1 MTKRVIS
8 FVLVLC
14 LMLTFVPLN
23 VFAQGGETEQQSSTL
38 DERNDAQS
46 QTADEGEPIETILVP
61 SDGFESGDGT
71 ENTPYVIRTAQQLTY
86 FLSNALAGDTYEGKY
101 ISFADNINMDGCA
114 WAPIPIFKGTILGNN
129 FTIKNLCIY
138 NSSSVSLNEDNY
150 YLVGFIGNHQGA
162 INDLNFSN
170 IKIDVSYG
178 SVECGGIAGTGTGSI
193 YNCSVSGE
201 VKVNTSISGT
211 VMLGGIIGY
220 AEQFSYITGCNSSA
234 DVVGK
239 STAFVSAGGIAGWS
253 MGSILTSYSTGNIT
267 AESGG
272 SEAGGL
278 VGNLNYGLIQNSY
291 STANVKAISS
301 SGTSAAGG
309 LVGET
314 FINRH
319 SITNCYYA
327 GGTVTANSTGDNYS
341 AYCGGLIGDASSYCS
356 ISSDF
361 VANCNLIATTKT
373 DGDYMKGTGYVGELI
388 GRTSTSSDATI
399 SNCFY
404 SSQITI
410 NRTTTEA
417 YTHTWTEK
425 ETQGSGCDKKEVDV
439 QKSETRYRHGTANTA
454 STVVGNSSTDNNF
467 KSASFITETLK
478 WTKYKG
484 ISETN
489 NYYYVWELNGSYPKL
504 YTETV
509 CGVAVVKVF
518 KGVVATVDYTTCDV
532 NSVFNYNA
540 DNIFGY
546 TADKLNISEV
556 ISGDK
561 VYTITYTP
569 NKHFLNIACVSSKTG
584 EEIFKNNF
592 TYCYGDEYNSQK
604 NTDLVPTIPGYTV
617 QTNSAN
623 VSGVMGNES
632 VELTLLY
639 DPNPHTLTIN
649 YKYENGETAAPTV
662 TVDAYYD
669 YSYSISSPVIDG
681 YTPKDSED
689 HILTVV
695 EGTLKGDTVYDIIYE
710 AVDCT
715 INVRYLYADGSEA
728 LPTKTIGKKF
738 GDSYDI
744 AALSITGY
752 TPNVS
757 GHSGTVTE
765 TEITLVFVYTIN
777 YYTLTINYVDA
788 NGNEMAPSYIVSL
801 PFGESYSVDSP
812 IIQGYQI
819 SPSVVSG
826 TIEGNVT
833 KTVNYNLNPHML
845 VINYYVGNTIIA
857 TYEQQYDYTAN
868 YSVNSFEQVPSKYA
882 DYYNLVDPS
891 QEFVA
896 GTMPDEDQTIDV
908 YFERTAI
915 GTGYC
920 GEDVEW
926 KLYKDGE
933 LVIYAG
939 GNGVMYDYTAD
950 NTPWRDNLDKITS
963 ISVEGTLAYVGSYA
977 FSGCANITDLAFLNN
992 VKRIGK
998 FAFSGCDSI
1007 LEFNIPSNVDTIDDG
1022 AFAEMANLVFIS
1034 VDANNANYASVNG
1047 VLYSKDCT
1055 DLVAYP
1061 SGLHNSDIVIED
1073 TVDKICGYAFYGIEY
1088 IKTVVFGAN
1097 VTYIG
1102 DFSFANTKLSSVQI
1116 DTALGYLGENAFA
1129 CSSLKTVYFKDN
1141 VPGTVGANAF
1151 GENRDKVFVYYP
1163 LDNSTW
1169 KSQIATEIVDEY
1181 KYYYWQN
1188 YKAYGISNAND
1199 VTLEY
1204 LQTMDV
1210 YAFRV
1215 LYENDTTPL
1224 AGVTVKFGDQTATT
1238 DKDGFVYFLVEKD
1251 TTWAYL
1257 TLTKAG
1263 YSSQYDE
1270 AYRYVLKSI
1279 GIDYLT
1285 ISLKEDSTYVQGVR
1299 CNGDNILTSKA
1310 YINTMYDGTSEIL
1323 IEGASDFEIVEYVIV
1338 QNGQKL
1344 VSVNKRGN
1352 GKNEIWNDNRCV
1364 IEVKNGAFQKDA
1376 GEVTVYMRV
1385 KDGDQVI
1392 TAAETTLNV
1401 ILISVNMAEA
1411 EFLEGLTSALGD
1423 TFKGLSI
1430 PLKNTGISILDGST
1444 IKIVP
1449 PDFSGSAEALQKISV
1464 SCDNNQVYV
1473 SFNLDGYGK
1482 KMKETTEQMQ
1492 INSYKAYV
1500 IEQFSEEWYKSFC
1513 KNNDFMN
1520 DDGTTDDKEALKNIS
1535 IQQANGEMSK
1545 LEEFEISSAE
1555 KQKNFMSKINSKID
1569 EFWESKKGVSNVNTQ
1584 TSFNFNVDLAGGFV
1598 ITFDET
1604 GSDVTAT
1611 LQLTIQ
1617 LKSGISTEI
1626 VVVFV
1631 PIVIGVDF
1639 TAEGAITFGEIDIDF
1654 EHCKIELPEYVRVDA
1669 KGTIKLYAGIGTR
1682 VISIGLFGKLSI
1694 ETAIQIGGAD
1704 VYFDGLYWEGS
1715 LGAYAKLKIGFVSWE
1730 QDWVWASGDGYLIKP
1745 RSLLSSP
1752 GVAMAAYDLSTYTLA
1767 SVVGSIENV
1776 KWTSDC
1782 TLDVVD
1788 DSYAYSNSQIAYVGG
1803 RLIMVYIDTV
1813 DEYNAYNASTL
1824 MYSVYNFDTNT
1835 WSEGVP
1841 VDNNQKRDT
1850 DFSIIVNGNDL
1861 YIVYAESNRSFYDGE
1876 FDNSDNSEAVIA
1888 TSLAQEISVIRF
1900 DSSTGEFKDY
1910 RTLTNDSYHDS
1921 TPIIGIVDGMV
1932 TVAWVKNTGDAESAV
1947 FGANYNNEIY
1957 MTYLNGKQWSIPYCV
1972 QYGCGMIVDM
1982 AIGETSTVSVSFIVD
1997 LDSDMYTDGDRALY
2011 VYDLSNSNM
2020 NFFEGYD
2027 TYLSNLQYVTY
2038 NGQKMLTWFED
2049 YNIAYTLDGVKVGY
2063 LFDDPVENLDSEYK
2077 FVEVTEGVYAIV
2089 WTVPT
2094 EEKSIVYARFCDLD
2108 GTWGDVKQLFETS
2121 YYQMYMDVTSVHG
2134 DLKFVLS
2141 STQMQ
2146 MVDTELTMYSKI
2158 SFMSTT
2164 TGYGMEATDVNIS
2177 ANSDDN
2183 IMSLEA
2189 VLENTSIKEIQNI
2202 AIYIKEYRQYMDNY
2216 RYHLCGI
2223 YAVNLTAGEK
2233 ESVSFTCE
2241 YIDGIDLEN
2250 CTLIL
2255 EVYDGTLEDL
2265 QSIIDEWNQKES
2277 ESTTPNYGG
2286 SNTIGSSRPG
2296 SGTVGGG
2303 IIITPE
2309 PEVNAGVS
2317 SVPDRAETEFDYR
2330 YDLQVDG
2337 EYIIIGSKEYLSI
2350 KVTNMGYLTAN
2361 GMLQV
2366 MQEGTNNII
2375 YEAYVNDLGSGCTKY
2390 YLIKLDKDYFEA
2402 TSATFVCTLS
2412 FDDDENQENNV
2423 CNILAYKIEGADIV
2437 PYDELATAV
2446 EMSTHNATFDKYTP
2460 SDVEVDIAL
2469 NGNEFI
2475 GINNVENGKYEA
2487 TNIDEGIIRV
2497 SIDGDYLATLENGE
2511 YTLEFLFETER
2522 SWINSYLNL
2531 LVVDNTPI
2539 PVDGIIS
2546 IEGVLARGNKLSVDI
2561 SKLDQL
2567 YDVTYAWYIDDVL
2580 VSTEPTYTATEEDL
2594 LGYLRVEVSATGL
2607 LEGQFTEE
2615 YYITEVGEFTVDLSD
2630 IVASL
2635 GYKWYVDGEL
2645 ISEGLTYTI
2654 TNNDV
2659 GKSIYVEVVG
2669 NGSYEGTITSI
2680 TYNIPKVVRT
2690 VGTPVFESVDG
2701 NNVVIGNLFLFG
2713 DGNLYFGY
2721 STTNDPTT
2729 VTNWQQNKNFTLSN
2743 DGYYYFFAK
2752 ATEGDVYALAYSDSV
2767 VYAYN
2772 VSKVVWV
2779 VDTTVTE
2786 ELYADGEVPEY
2797 KHSVIKQNDA
2807 NNRYDFAGW
2816 DCNGDGIVDY
2826 AQNAILPSVA
2836 SETITYTA
2844 VYTITSISISKEL
2857 NVKGS
2862 TLSIQSDISINYYI
2876 SASALS
2882 QYESFYVE
2890 FTKDYY
2896 NSDGTISQIVT
2907 IVEDYAISGSYYVF
2921 SYNGIA
2927 AKEMKD
2933 DIRATVYAFKDGAIY
2948 CSEIDIYNVA
2958 TYAYNRV
2965 SNSSN
2970 EYMVNLAICLLNY
2983 GAAAQEYFG
2992 YNVDNLANA
3001 QLSDAQKAIST
3012 KDIEYTSVK
3021 EYITPDNAKVLFT
3034 GSSLRLE
3041 DKVAINYYFNV
3052 DQYLAAGNDLS
3063 ELSLV
3068 IKYGDNTEVVSAD
3081 KFILSSSNGYYVN
3094 FDKLAAKDM
3103 KTACEATF
3111 WMNYGT
3117 EEQCIVGETMIYS
3130 IESYA
3135 QNKQNSSDAKLVAM
3149 MKAMMHYG
3157 EAAYVYAAN
3166 N

>member
-14 LMLTFVPLN
+14 LMLTFIPLN
-23 VFAQGGETEQQSSTL
+23 VFAQESDTEQQTSAL
-38 DERNDAQS
+38 DERNEAQTQS
-46 QTADEGEPIETILVP
+46 EGEQKEAVLVP
-61 SDGFESGDGT
+61 SEGFESGDGT
-71 ENTPYVIRTAQQLTY
+71 ETAPYVIRNASQLMYLASTALEG
-86 FLSNALAGDTYEGKY
+86 NTYEGKV
-101 ISFADNINMDGCA
+101 ISFAADIDMSDYS

-129 FTIKNLCIY
+129 FTISNLLIE
-138 NSSSVSLNEDNY
+138 NNTSISADSSNY
-150 YLVGFIGNHQGA
+150 YHVGFIGCNSGTVSY
-162 INDLNFSN
+162 LNFSN
-170 IKIDVSYG
+170 VNVTVTYGAARVGAIAGDNNGTITHCEVSG
-178 SVECGGIAGTGTGSI
+178 SVTDNTTLTGDIMVGGIAGFSGSGSSI
-193 YNCSVSGE
+193 TACTMNGAVLGKSSAAIS
-201 VKVNTSISGT
+201 KV
-211 VMLGGIIGY
+211 GGI
-220 AEQFSYITGCNSSA
+220 
-234 DVVGK
+234 VG
-239 STAFVSAGGIAGWS
+239 
-253 MGSILTSYSTGNIT
+253 
-267 AESGG
+267 ESGG
-272 SEAGGL
+272 NIVACSANGSVEANVTTSSYSYAGG
-278 VGNLNYGLIQNSY
+278 VAGYAYAGQISNSF
-291 STANVKAISS
+291 STGTITSNC
-301 SGTSAAGG
+301 SGTSAMAGG
-309 LVGET
+309 IVGELSAAT
-314 FINRH
+314 I
-319 SITNCYYA
+319 SKCYFA
-327 GGTVTANSTGDNYS
+327 GSSVTA
-341 AYCGGLIGDASSYCS
+341 ASSGSDKYAYS
-356 ISSDF
+356 GGIVGYGKTSGQISSCF
-361 VANCNLIATTKT
+361 ALGSMSASTKT
-373 DGDYMKGTGYVGELI
+373 DSTTTGYASAIIALNESSAVTVSNCYHSSAMSFYWTKSYQYSYKDGCDTKYAWANESYA
-388 GRTSTSSDATI
+388 TDSNSVSTASADTQFKASSFIKDTLGWGVFSEI
-399 SNCFY
+399 SNAETDYNNVWVVNGSFPVHYTSIVYDVVIVEILKDVVMKVTHSTYPNGYAFNYDAESFLGY
-404 SSQITI
+404 SADLS
-410 NRTTTEA
+410 
-417 YTHTWTEK
+417 Y
-425 ETQGSGCDKKEVDV
+425 
-439 QKSETRYRHGTANTA
+439 
-454 STVVGNSSTDNNF
+454 VGGE
-467 KSASFITETLK
+467 ITE
-478 WTKYKG
+478 
-484 ISETN
+484 
-489 NYYYVWELNGSYPKL
+489 
-504 YTETV
+504 
-509 CGVAVVKVF
+509 
-518 KGVVATVDYTTCDV
+518 
-532 NSVFNYNA
+532 
-540 DNIFGY
+540 
-546 TADKLNISEV
+546 
-556 ISGDK
+556 DK
-561 VYTITYTP
+561 VYTITYVPHQHYIFIT
-569 NKHFLNIACVSSKTG
+569 CVSSKDSKEIFNNKFTYEYG
-584 EEIFKNNF
+584 EEYSN
-592 TYCYGDEYNSQK
+592 QK

-623 VSGVMGNES
+623 VSGVMGDES
-632 VELTLLY
+632 VELTLVY

-681 YTPKDSED
+681 YTPKDAED

-695 EGTLKGDTVYDIIYE
+695 EGTLKADTVYDITYE
-710 AVDCT
+710 AVECT
-715 INVRYLYADGSEA
+715 INIRYLYTDGSEA
-728 LPTKTIGKKF
+728 APSKTIGKKF
-738 GDSYDI
+738 GDTYDI
-744 AALSITGY
+744 AAINIAGY

-757 GHSGTVTE
+757 GHSGTVSE
-765 TEITLVFVYTIN
+765 TEITLDFVYSIN

-788 NGNEMAPSYIVSL
+788 NGNEMAPSHIASL
-801 PFGESYSVDSP
+801 PYGENYSVISP
-812 IIQGYQI
+812 VIQGYQI

-868 YSVNSFEQVPSKYA
+868 YSVNSLEQVPSKYA
-882 DYYNLVDPS
+882 EYYNLIDPL
-891 QEFVA
+891 QEVIA
-896 GTMPDEDQTIDV
+896 GTMPDEDQTINV
-908 YFERTAI
+908 YFERTVIAS
-915 GTGYC
+915 GYC
-920 GEDVEW
+920 GDNVEW

-939 GNGVMYDYTAD
+939 TDGVMYDYNAD
-950 NTPWRDNLDKITS
+950 NTPWRNNLEKITS
-963 ISVEGTLAYVGSYA
+963 ISVEGTLAYVGTYA
-977 FSGCANITDLAFLNN
+977 FSGCVNITDVSFLNN

-1007 LEFNIPSNVDTIDDG
+1007 LEISVPQSVEIIDDG
-1022 AFAEMANLVFIS
+1022 AFAEMANLVYIS

-1061 SGLHNSDIVIED
+1061 SGLHNADIVIED
-1073 TVDKICGYAFYGIEY
+1073 AVDKICGYAFYGIEY
-1088 IKTVVFGAN
+1088 IKTVAFGAN

-1102 DFSFANTKLSSVQI
+1102 DFAFAGTKLSSVQI

-1129 CSSLKTVYFKDN
+1129 CSSLKTVYFRNN

-1151 GENRDKVFVYYP
+1151 GENREKVFVYYP

-1169 KSQIATEIVDEY
+1169 KSQITTEIVDEY

-1188 YKAYGISNAND
+1188 YKAYGISNVND
-1199 VTLEY
+1199 ITLEY
-1204 LQTMDV
+1204 LWTMDI

-1215 LYENDTTPL
+1215 LYEKDATPI
-1224 AGVTVKFGDQTATT
+1224 ANVTVTFGNQTATT
-1238 DKDGFVYFLVEKD
+1238 DKDGFVYFVVDDELV
-1251 TTWAYL
+1251 WSYL
-1257 TLTKAG
+1257 TLSRTG
-1263 YSSQYDE
+1263 YSSNYNV
-1270 AYRYVLKSI
+1270 ANRYVLKEI

-1285 ISLKEDSTYVQGVR
+1285 MSDESTVQGTR
-1299 CNGDNILTSKA
+1299 CNGDNIANGEA
-1310 YINTMYDGTSEIL
+1310 YINTMFDGESKIIL
-1323 IEGASDFEIVEYVIV
+1323 QGNSAFEIIEMSIV
-1338 QNGQKL
+1338 QNGVILGSTKD
-1344 VSVNKRGN
+1344 
-1352 GKNEIWNDNRCV
+1352 IWNDGRC
-1364 IEVKNGAFQKDA
+1364 ILEIKNGSFQMGA
-1376 GEVTVYMRV
+1376 GDIYAYMRI
-1385 KDGDQVI
+1385 KDGDQER
-1392 TAAETTLNV
+1392 TAAVSKLNI
-1401 ILISVNMAEA
+1401 ILIAVNMSEA
-1411 EFLEGLTSALGD
+1411 QLLEALTSALGD
-1423 TFKGLSI
+1423 TFSGLSI
-1430 PLKNTGISILDGST
+1430 PLKNTGISLLDGT
-1444 IKIVP
+1444 KITLKP
-1449 PDFSGSAEALQKISV
+1449 PEMVADLCPISV
-1464 SCDNNQVYV
+1464 SCDNNQVFV
-1473 SFNLDGYGK
+1473 SVNLNDYYDQCVDNLNA
-1482 KMKETTEQMQ
+1482 TTREE
-1492 INSYKAYV
+1492 YKDYV
-1500 IEQFSEEWYKSFC
+1500 ISVIGRETFNEYCNLSGLSE
-1513 KNNDFMN
+1513 D
-1520 DDGTTDDKEALKNIS
+1520 EALKKVGVDLDEHNLL
-1535 IQQANGEMSK
+1535 K
-1545 LEEFEISSAE
+1545 LEDFNKSVEDKGKA
-1555 KQKNFMSKINSKID
+1555 FMSGMANKID
-1569 EFWESKKGVSNVNTQ
+1569 EFWQNKKLVNKVDTKG
-1584 TSFNFNVDLAGGFV
+1584 SFQFNVDLAGGFV

-1604 GSDVTAT
+1604 GSDVTAM
-1611 LQLTIQ
+1611 LQITIQ
-1617 LKSGISTEI
+1617 LKSGISTELVI
-1626 VVVFV
+1626 VFV
-1631 PIVIGVDF
+1631 PVVIGVEAS
-1639 TAEGAITFGEIDIDF
+1639 AEGAITFGDIDIDL
-1654 EHCKIELPEYVRVDA
+1654 EHLRVELPEYVRIDA
-1669 KGTIKLYAGIGTR
+1669 RGTLRLYAGIGTR
-1682 VISIGLFGKLSI
+1682 VISIGLFGQLTL
-1694 ETAIQIGGAD
+1694 ETAIQIGGGD
-1704 VYFDGLYWEGS
+1704 VYFDGLYWEGQ
-1715 LGAYAKLKIGFVSWE
+1715 LGAYFKLNLGFFSIK
-1730 QDWVWASGDGYLIKP
+1730 QDWVWASGEGYLIKP
-1745 RSLLSSP
+1745 RSLMSSP
-1752 GVAMAAYDLSTYTLA
+1752 GVAMTAYDLSSYTLA

-1776 KWTSDC
+1776 KWSADSTM
-1782 TLDVVD
+1782 DVVD
-1788 DSYAYSNSQIAYVGG
+1788 DSYAYSNTQIAYVGEQ
-1803 RLIMVYIDTV
+1803 LIMVYIDVV
-1813 DEYNAYNASTL
+1813 DEYNEYNASTL
-1824 MYSVYNFDTNT
+1824 MYSVYDFNTNT

-1861 YIVYAESNRSFYDGE
+1861 YIVYAEANRSFGDNE
-1876 FDNSDNSEAVIA
+1876 FDNADNSDVVIA
-1888 TSLAQEISVIRF
+1888 SSVVQEISVIKF
-1900 DSSTGEFKDY
+1900 NYSTGEFTDY
-1910 RTLTNDSYHDS
+1910 RTLTNDSYQDS
-1921 TPIIGIVDGMV
+1921 TPIIGMVDGKI
-1932 TVAWVKNTGDAESAV
+1932 TVAWVKNTGDEESAV

-1957 MTYLNGKQWSIPYCV
+1957 MATLNGSQWSTPSCV

-1982 AIGETSTVSVSFIVD
+1982 AIGETSTASVSFIVD
-1997 LDSDMYTDGDRALY
+1997 LDSDLYTDGDRALY
-2011 VYDLSNSNM
+2011 VYDLSNGNM
-2020 NFFEGYD
+2020 RFFEGYD
-2027 TYLSNLQYVTY
+2027 TYISNLQYVTY

-2049 YNIAYTLDGVKVGY
+2049 YNIAYTLDGVNVEY
-2063 LFDDPVENLDSEYK
+2063 LFDEPVDNLDSEYK
-2077 FVEVTEGVYAIV
+2077 FIEVAEGVYAII

-2094 EEKSIVYARFCDLD
+2094 EEKSVVYARFCDLD
-2108 GTWGDVKQLFETS
+2108 GTWGDVKELFTTS

-2134 DLKFVLS
+2134 DLKFALS

-2158 SFMSTT
+2158 SFMSMT
-2164 TGYGMEATDVNIS
+2164 TGYGMDIEDISVNENVS
-2177 ANSDDN
+2177 GNE
-2183 IMSLEA
+2183 MSLSA
-2189 VLENTSIKEIQNI
+2189 TLTNTSIKEIQNVS
-2202 AIYIKEYRQYMDNY
+2202 IYIKEYFPHSGKYQYY
-2216 RYHLCGI
+2216 VGGVYP
-2223 YAVNLTAGEK
+2223 VNLTAGE
-2233 ESVSFTCE
+2233 SNTFTFTCN
-2241 YIDGIDLEN
+2241 YIEGLDYTNISIVIEVFEGTIDDLRAKVDALNED
-2250 CTLIL
+2250 
-2255 EVYDGTLEDL
+2255 EVYSAGAGVMGGITLD
-2265 QSIIDEWNQKES
+2265 SVV
-2277 ESTTPNYGG
+2277 
-2286 SNTIGSSRPG
+2286 
-2296 SGTVGGG
+2296 SGTTSWGG
-2303 IIITPE
+2303 
-2309 PEVNAGVS
+2309 
-2317 SVPDRAETEFDYR
+2317 AETEFDYR

-2350 KVTNMGYLTAN
+2350 KVTNKGYLTAD

-2366 MQEGTNNII
+2366 MQEGTNSII
-2375 YEAYVNDLGSGCTKY
+2375 YEAYVSELGSGCTKY
-2390 YLIKLDKDYFEA
+2390 YLIKLEKDYFEA
-2402 TSATFVCTLS
+2402 TNATFVCTLS
-2412 FDDDENQENNV
+2412 FGDDENQENNV

-2446 EMSTHNATFDKYTP
+2446 DMSTHNATFDKYTP
-2460 SDVEVDIAL
+2460 SDVEVDITL

-2475 GINNVENGKYEA
+2475 GISNVENGKYEA
-2487 TNIDEGIIRV
+2487 TNIDEGVIRV
-2497 SIDGDYLATLENGE
+2497 SIDADYLATLENGE
-2511 YTLEFLFETER
+2511 YPLEFLFETER

-2580 VSTEPTYTATEEDL
+2580 VSTEPTYTATEEDR
-2594 LGYLRVEVSATGL
+2594 LGYLRVEVVATGL
-2607 LEGQFTEE
+2607 LEGQFAEE

-2645 ISEGLTYTI
+2645 VSENLTYTI

-2690 VGTPVFESVDG
+2690 VGTPVFESVDD

-2826 AQNAILPSVA
+2826 AQNAILPSVE

-3103 KTACEATF
+3103 KTVCEATF